1 MSSTKELIVA
11 IDGPSSAGKSTV
23 GKRLAER
30 LGYVYIDTGAMYRA
44 MGWKAKRDGID
55 LEDEV
60 ILRRFCEA
68 TLVELS
74 LNAGGKSHVLVDG
87 DDVTEAIRTPEMSM
101 MASAISARQPVRER
115 LVELQRRMG
124 EKGGVVLEGRDV
136 GTVIFPNAEVKFYLD
151 ADVRERGRR
160 RYEEMVARGGNVDL
174 PSLPNLEETIEAIRQ
189 RDHNDM
195 NRDHSPLKKADDA
208 VLIDSTGLTIDEVIE
223 KMAMV
228 VRERHGDPACR

>member
-1 MSSTKELIVA
+1 MMKKELIVA

-23 GKRLAER
+23 GKLLAKR
-30 LGYVYIDTGAMYRA
+30 LGYIYIDTGAMYRA
-44 MGWKAKRDGID
+44 MGWKAVRDGIN
-55 LEDEV
+55 LEDGRA
-60 ILRRFCEA
+60 IARFCDE
-68 TLVELS
+68 TMVDLS

-87 DDVTEAIRTPEMSM
+87 IDVTEAIRTPEMSM
-101 MASAISARQPVRER
+101 MASAISAKQPVRER
-115 LVELQRRMG
+115 LVELQRSLG

-136 GTVIFPNAEVKFYLD
+136 GTVIFPNAGAKFYLD

-160 RYEEMVARGGNVDL
+160 RWEEMRSKGETVD
-174 PSLPNLEETIEAIRQ
+174 LEETIEAIRR

-208 VLIDSTGLTIDEVIE
+208 VLIDSTGLSVDEVIE